1 MTEAK
6 MAKGRTRKPRPGTVR
21 TDPAIPEADPVRETG
36 QRPLEIQERKPRQS
50 VQDDPSL
57 EIWFLD

>member
-6 MAKGRTRKPRPGTVR
+6 MAKGRTGKLRPGTVR
-21 TDPAIPEADPVRETG
+21 TDPAIPEADPVRETS
-36 QRPLEIQERKPRQS
+36 QRPLEMLKRRS
-50 VQDDPSL
+50 RASDQDDPSL